1 MSKYDLTV
9 VDYIRDHGTKF
20 WILLAEAYLAGDS
33 EQRWRIRSTWSEEWS
48 EFERKAQKKDQAT

>member
-1 MSKYDLTV
+1 MGNHDLTV

-48 EFERKAQKKDQAT
+48 ELN